1 MPFHF
6 IVPRH
11 SLFPA
16 GGDLPRSNGCRLN
29 AATGIPP
36 VGGGPETHAASYRD
50 GDFFSGRI
58 VFALLLPFGLKQKS
72 DGGAQIGQT
81 LLFRLPLPV
90 GSGDLKTG
98 GPETAF
104 LRLTRVHYSR
114 DRGHTVKLGI
124 SRGPSSPTKAGVQ
137 GMAGDWRLET
147 EGDTVD
153 GGPANGDWGPEAGG
167 REPMGGPAHAKALRR
182 DKRWIR
188 RPARDGP
195 WP

>member
-1 MPFHF
+1 
-6 IVPRH
+6 
-11 SLFPA
+11 
-16 GGDLPRSNGCRLN
+16 
-29 AATGIPP
+29 
-36 VGGGPETHAASYRD
+36 
-50 GDFFSGRI
+50 
-58 VFALLLPFGLKQKS
+58 
-72 DGGAQIGQT
+72 
-81 LLFRLPLPV
+81 LPV

-114 DRGHTVKLGI
+114 ERGHTVKLGI